1 MFTRAADSNDNR
13 VLVSERRFPR
23 ISWSR
28 NGATFEA
35 VADRPMVVGASLD
48 ADLVI
53 EDPAVSGLHAELD
66 PRESGLWIRDLGS
79 LNGTFV
85 SGVRVRETSI
95 SSQGTITVGGTELHV
110 DYAAGVSLPIELW
123 RTDSFHS
130 LIGQSPVMREL
141 FAYLARVSPSDASVL
156 IRGETGTGKEL
167 VARSIHE
174 GSLRSKGPF
183 VVVDCAALPEN
194 LLDAELFGHAKGA
207 FTGANTAREGAIE
220 SANGGTVFLDEI
232 GEVPL
237 AMQPK
242 LLRVLEQHT
251 VRRIGESHHRKV
263 DVRFVSATH
272 RDLLAMVAQARF
284 REDLYFRLAVLPVV
298 VPPLRQ
304 RREDIE
310 RLVLHFAAGATL
322 SPSFVEEL
330 SRMPW
335 RGNVRELR
343 NAVERAR
350 TLGEAKVAAQLRPS
364 FAGAEAAT
372 VPGRRRAPTQ
382 RPPGFDTP
390 VPSGMRTTALSD
402 AAKQAESQRQL
413 PPLPS
418 EPRVSG
424 SDLPIADPPGHD
436 TPAPRVATG
445 SIAPD
450 LEAPATVPF
459 EGDFR
464 TFRERWMEVGE
475 REYLKHM
482 LAKHRERVP
491 ALSEEAGV
499 NRTYIYRL
507 IRKYGLQT

>member
-1 MFTRAADSNDNR
+1 MIDRA
-13 VLVSERRFPR
+13 
-23 ISWSR
+23 
-28 NGATFEA
+28 
-35 VADRPMVVGASLD
+35 MVVGASAD

-53 EDPAVSGLHAELD
+53 EDAAVSGFHAELD
-66 PRESGLWIRDLGS
+66 PRDDGLWIRDLGS

-85 SGVRVRETSI
+85 GGVRVRETSV
-95 SSQGTITVGGTELHV
+95 SSQASITIGGTVLQV
-110 DYAAGVSLPIELW
+110 DYEQGPSLPIELW
-123 RTDSFHS
+123 RTDTFHS
-130 LIGQSPVMREL
+130 LVGQSPIMREL

-174 GSLRSKGPF
+174 SSLRSQGPF

-207 FTGANTAREGAIE
+207 FTGANTVREGAIE

-251 VRRIGESHHRKV
+251 VRRLGESHHRKV

-272 RDLLAMVAQARF
+272 RDLLAMVAQGRF

-298 VPPLRQ
+298 VPALRQ

-310 RLVLHFAAGATL
+310 LLVRYFAGGAEL
-322 SPSFVEEL
+322 SPAFVEEL
-330 SRMPW
+330 SKMPW

-350 TLGEAKVAAQLRPS
+350 ALGEAKVGAQLRPS
-364 FAGAEAAT
+364 FGAET
-372 VPGRRRAPTQ
+372 PTSVGRRRAPTQ
-382 RPPGFDTP
+382 RPPAFGDMPRPSSMRSTSALHETTKKRETGPQDAPPAAAAPAAAAAAVPAPAP
-390 VPSGMRTTALSD
+390 VPVAVAGAGALASAMPLPGSAPPEG
-402 AAKQAESQRQL
+402 AAPSHA
-413 PPLPS
+413 PPLTS
-418 EPRVSG
+418 VVQGLSG
-424 SDLPIADPPGHD
+424 VP
-436 TPAPRVATG
+436 TG
-445 SIAPD
+445 
-450 LEAPATVPF
+450 VPF

-464 TFRERWMEVGE
+464 AFREKWIELGE
-475 REYLKHM
+475 REYLKNM
-482 LAKHRERVP
+482 MAKHRDRVP
-491 ALSEEAGV
+491 AVSEEAGV

-507 IRKYGLQT
+507 IRKYGLQS

>member
-1 MFTRAADSNDNR
+1 MNREAACDAI
-13 VLVSERRFPR
+13 V
-23 ISWSR
+23 
-28 NGATFEA
+28 
-35 VADRPMVVGASLD
+35 DRPMVVGASAD

-53 EDPAVSGLHAELD
+53 EDPAVSGFHAELD
-66 PRESGLWIRDLGS
+66 PRDSGLQIRDLGS
-79 LNGTFV
+79 LNGTVV

-95 SSQGTITVGGTELHV
+95 SSRGTITIGGTALEI
-110 DYAAGVSLPIELW
+110 DYENGVSLPIELW
-123 RTDSFHS
+123 RADSFHS
-130 LIGQSPVMREL
+130 LIGQSPIMREL

-174 GSLRSKGPF
+174 GSLRSQGPF

-207 FTGANTAREGAIE
+207 FTGANAAREGAIE

-272 RDLLAMVAQARF
+272 RDLLAMVAQGSF

-304 RREDIE
+304 RREDIP
-310 RLVLHFAAGATL
+310 RLVRHFAAGAPL
-322 SPSFVEEL
+322 SPDFVEDL
-330 SRMPW
+330 SKMPW

-343 NAVERAR
+343 NAIERAR
-350 TLGEAKVAAQLRPS
+350 ALGEAKVAAQLRPS
-364 FAGAEAAT
+364 FGSTETPTA
-372 VPGRRRAPTQ
+372 VGRRRAATQ
-382 RPPGFDTP
+382 RPPGVGDGP
-390 VPSGMRTTALSD
+390 RASGMRTTSSLHEKAPVIPPSAKLPTPPPPMFD
-402 AAKQAESQRQL
+402 A
-413 PPLPS
+413 
-418 EPRVSG
+418 V
-424 SDLPIADPPGHD
+424 
-436 TPAPRVATG
+436 
-445 SIAPD
+445 
-450 LEAPATVPF
+450 PATPRPSAIPERSSVPF

-464 TFRERWMEVGE
+464 SFREKWIELGE
-475 REYLKHM
+475 REYLKNM
-482 LAKHRERVP
+482 LLKHRDRVP